1 MHNVLTGYSYAVAAY
16 VIWGLFPVYWKW
28 LSHVE
33 ALEVLAHRIV
43 WTVPFVAVVLT
54 LVRRWHRVGTV
65 IKDRRQVLTLTVT
78 TVLIAVNWGIY
89 IWAVNHDQVVQAS
102 LGYFLTP
109 LLSVLLG
116 MLLFHERLRMWQWIA
131 LAMAAAGVVNQL
143 FFSHAPSWVSL
154 GVGLSFAGYGALRKL
169 VSCDSATGLFVETM
183 LLTPVALAWMWWL
196 GGTGSA
202 AFLHTDWTTDSLLVF
217 GGVMTGTPL
226 LFYVAAGK
234 RLPLATL
241 GFVFYLTPTLQFLL
255 GVFVY
260 GEPIELAQ
268 SITFIMIWA
277 GLVLHTAE
285 GRLHARRVIAPEVT

>member
-1 MHNVLTGYSYAVAAY
+1 MHNGLAGYSYAVGAY
-16 VIWGLFPVYWKW
+16 LIWGLFPVYWKW

-33 ALEVLAHRIV
+33 ALEVLAHRVV

-54 LVRRWHRVGTV
+54 VASRWYRVGAV
-65 IKDRRQVLTLTVT
+65 IRDRRQVLTLTLT
-78 TVLIAVNWGIY
+78 TILIAFNWGVY

-131 LAMAAAGVVNQL
+131 LAIAAAGVANQVV
-143 FFSHAPSWVSL
+143 FSHTPSWVSL
-154 GVGLSFAGYGALRKL
+154 SVGLSFAGYGALRKL

-183 LLTPVALAWMWWL
+183 LLAPVAFGWMWWL
-196 GGTGSA
+196 SATDAA
-202 AFLHTDWTTDSLLVF
+202 AFLHTDWTTDSLLVL
-217 GGVMTGTPL
+217 GGVVTGTPL
-226 LFYVAAGK
+226 LFYVAGAK

-241 GFVFYLTPTLQFLL
+241 GLIFYLTPTLQFLL
-255 GVFVY
+255 GIFVY
-260 GEPIELAQ
+260 GEPMEFAQ
-268 SITFIMIWA
+268 SITFMLIWG

-285 GRLHARRVIAPEVT
+285 GRLHARRVVATEVT

>member
-1 MHNVLTGYSYAVAAY
+1 MHNALTGYSYAVAAY

-43 WTVPFVAVVLT
+43 WTVPFVALVLT
-54 LVRRWHRVGTV
+54 VVGRWHRVGTV
-65 IKDRRQVLTLTVT
+65 IKDRQQMLTLTVT

-143 FFSHAPSWVSL
+143 VFSHAPSWVSL

-196 GGTGSA
+196 SGTGSG
-202 AFLHTDWTTDSLLVF
+202 AFLHTDWTTDSLLVL
-217 GGVMTGTPL
+217 GGVVTGTPL
-226 LFYVAAGK
+226 LFYVAAAK

-241 GFVFYLTPTLQFLL
+241 GFIFYLTPTIQFLL
-255 GVFVY
+255 GVLVY
-260 GEPIELAQ
+260 DEPLELAQ
-268 SITFIMIWA
+268 SITFVVIWA
-277 GLVLHTAE
+277 GLVLHTTE
-285 GRLHARRVIAPEVT
+285 GRLHARRVVAPEVT

>member
-1 MHNVLTGYSYAVAAY
+1 MHNPLTGYVYAVAAY

-28 LSHVE
+28 LSHVD

-54 LVRRWHRVGTV
+54 MGYRWHRVGAA
-65 IKDRRQVLTLTVT
+65 IKNRREVLTLTVT

-109 LLSVLLG
+109 LLGVMMG
-116 MLLFHERLRMWQWIA
+116 MLLFHERLRMWQWFA
-131 LAMAAAGVVNQL
+131 LALASAGVVNQ
-143 FFSHAPSWVSL
+143 FVFSPALSWVSL

-169 VSCDSATGLFVETM
+169 VSCDSATGLFVEVM

-196 GGTGSA
+196 SGTGSA
-202 AFLHTDWTTDSLLVF
+202 AFLDTDWITDALLVL
-217 GGVMTGTPL
+217 GGVVTGTPL
-226 LFYVAAGK
+226 LFYVAAAK

-241 GFVFYLTPTLQFLL
+241 GFIFYLTPTLQFLL
-255 GVFVY
+255 GTFVY
-260 GEPIELAQ
+260 GEPVEVTQ
-268 SITFIMIWA
+268 WITFILIWT
-277 GLVLHTAE
+277 GLALHTAE
-285 GRLHARRVIAPEVT
+285 GRLHARRIVAPEVT